1 MQTFELTSTLELT
14 FTQCKKLIS
23 AGFELSELLYRLN
36 DQPDWLVFMSRIDSI
51 EEIASILEGGCASG
65 AYMPA
70 VTYHTANKCVNEH
83 GEDMLEYIHNKCDLK
98 LKDLVTD
105 KVETFNDLN
114 TTICSM
120 CVENWCYSFSSVIEI
135 LKDTL

>member
-1 MQTFELTSTLELT
+1 MQTFELTST
-14 FTQCKKLIS
+14 QCDKLIN
-23 AGFELSELLYRLN
+23 AGFDIGKLLYRLN
-36 DQPDWLVFMSRIDSI
+36 DQPQWLIFMGEIDSI
-51 EEIASILEGGCASG
+51 EKIDYILQGGCASG

-70 VTYHTANKCVNEH
+70 VTYYTVNKCIHEH
-83 GEDMLEYIHNKCDLK
+83 GEDMLEYIHNEYDLK

-105 KVETFNDLN
+105 KVETFNSLN

-120 CVENWCYSFSSVIEI
+120 CVETWCASFSDVIDV